1 MLDEIPHRRS
11 ILLSALGG
19 CPRDGSQGTEAT
31 RSDPQSLR
39 CPGNSRHFQRLAFS
53 SKLRNSGRTV
63 VAASDRVVLGRER
76 RSDRRNSF
84 GVGLTNSPIP
94 NVSSQKLANV
104 GLEATSSSRKSFDL
118 RCLGTPKMRAVGC
131 QATTEWCPPQFE
143 IDSRRGV
150 SSNGP
155 RVDEPQRVNVGY
167 PPQRVIKVGR
177 LTVAAFSTPPSTSPH
192 RPQAMMPHV

>member
-84 GVGLTNSPIP
+84 GVGLTNTPIP
-94 NVSSQKLANV
+94 NVGSRKLANI
-104 GLEATSSSRKSFDL
+104 GLVATSSSSEEEL
-118 RCLGTPKMRAVGC
+118 RFALPRDTPRCARSGTKEPPNGAHPSSKLISEGGSLATAQGWTSLSESTLGIRRRECLRW
-131 QATTEWCPPQFE
+131 E
-143 IDSRRGV
+143 R
-150 SSNGP
+150 
-155 RVDEPQRVNVGY
+155 
-167 PPQRVIKVGR
+167 
-177 LTVAAFSTPPSTSPH
+177 
-192 RPQAMMPHV
+192 